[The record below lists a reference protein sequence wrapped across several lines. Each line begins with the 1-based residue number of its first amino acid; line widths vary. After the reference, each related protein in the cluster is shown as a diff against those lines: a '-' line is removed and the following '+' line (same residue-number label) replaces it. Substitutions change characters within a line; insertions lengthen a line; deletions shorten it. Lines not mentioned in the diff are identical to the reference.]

1 MRDGTSFSHGLI
13 DFIVLSGNGSKI
25 WLFPIV
31 GLCYAAIYYNVFR
44 VLIKAMDLKTPG
56 REDTAEDEEIRLYTK
71 QDYNEKIKNGT
82 AAPTLSEGIIAALG
96 GRENIVEVDNCISRL
111 RIILVNAEL
120 MAADAHWKNNLK
132 AMGVVR
138 IGKNAVQ
145 IVYGPDVCSIA
156 VDVREQ
162 LGIS

>member
-1 MRDGTSFSHGLI
+1 NIKDWI
-13 DFIVLSGNGSKI
+13 PFILRPEKLNI
-25 WLFPIV
+25 WPFLWLFPLFFIISYALFRTLIV
-31 GLCYAAIYYNVFR
+31 RCNI
-44 VLIKAMDLKTPG
+44 KTPG